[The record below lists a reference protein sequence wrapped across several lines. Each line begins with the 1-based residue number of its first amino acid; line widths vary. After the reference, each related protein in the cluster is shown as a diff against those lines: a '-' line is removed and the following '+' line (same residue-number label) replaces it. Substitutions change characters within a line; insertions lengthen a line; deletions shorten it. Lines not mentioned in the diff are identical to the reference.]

1 MINISSDDDEGSSW
15 SVSGIGKRGRP
26 RRESTEGS
34 EPPQLVKA
42 FSIPDEYH
50 SKLLVI
56 VLASDG
62 FTPLSLDNPI
72 KMATLINKEF
82 GDVSRTKKLRS
93 RDLFIECKSVAQ
105 WETVM
110 NASYFGG
117 VRVMCRVPR
126 YLRES
131 RGVI

>member
-62 FTPLSLDNPI
+62 FTPFSLDNPI

-82 GDVSRTKKLRS
+82 RDVSRTKK
-93 RDLFIECKSVAQ
+93 AQ
-105 WETVM
+105 IRRP
-110 NASYFGG
+110 FH
-117 VRVMCRVPR
+117 
-126 YLRES
+126 
-131 RGVI
+131 